1 MTFIKSYTTSST
13 GYIKLKQ
20 ACVCHR
26 LSVQQ
31 GNCMT
36 HLTRNSLTPAQF
48 ESLFCLPVSFP
59 NCHWEMDSQGLSE
72 AQGTPEFQGTFCPC
86 CLCSLMA
93 DKSAV
98 SLEEM
103 AWSFGLLNLPKSRE
117 VIPPPHPACAQAH
130 PHSRSHHSQMQSAYT
145 SPSSC
150 ISRLDNTEH
159 SSKQWVWK
167 ISI

>member
-1 MTFIKSYTTSST
+1 MTFMKSYTTSST

-20 ACVCHR
+20 ACACHR

-48 ESLFCLPVSFP
+48 ESLFCLPVWFP

-72 AQGTPEFQGTFCPC
+72 AQGTPKVQGTFCPR
-86 CLCSLMA
+86 CLCSSMA

-117 VIPPPHPACAQAH
+117 VIPPPHPACARAH
-130 PHSRSHHSQMQSAYT
+130 PHSRSHHSQMQSACT
-145 SPSSC
+145 SPSSY
-150 ISRLDNTEH
+150 ISWLDNTEH

>member
-1 MTFIKSYTTSST
+1 MTFMKSYTTSST

-20 ACVCHR
+20 ACACHR

-48 ESLFCLPVSFP
+48 ESLFCLPVWFP

-72 AQGTPEFQGTFCPC
+72 AQGTPKVQGTFCPR

-103 AWSFGLLNLPKSRE
+103 AWSFRLLNLPKSRE
-117 VIPPPHPACAQAH
+117 VIPPPHPACARAH
-130 PHSRSHHSQMQSAYT
+130 PHSRSHHSQMQVPAQVLPPT
-145 SPSSC
+145 
-150 ISRLDNTEH
+150 
-159 SSKQWVWK
+159 
-167 ISI
+167 